1 MSDDQGRNPATDHT
15 IAAQREFS
23 DGLPADDPIDHERV
37 TRGFIAHRADPVIP
51 NTSAAAEWAPNS
63 WNLSNWEFIQG
74 DAPPTVNPSLWRQA
88 KLNGEHGLY
97 EVIEGFY
104 QVRSFDTSVVTFIRG
119 GTGWVVIDPLTTE
132 ETARAAFDLV
142 REHLGDLPVN
152 AVIHTHSHLDHYG
165 GVLGVVSRERV
176 EAGLCAI
183 VAPEGFLEAAVSENV
198 AAGAAMG
205 RRALYQYGMLLPW
218 DDRGHVDQGLSK
230 GPPIGSSAL
239 VAPTIEITETGQE
252 LTLDGI
258 RIEFQLTPDTE
269 APAEMHFYFPDHKVL
284 CLAENCTGTMHNVGT
299 LRGAVVRDALH
310 WSRYIDDAI
319 EAYGDRLE
327 VSIACHSWPRWG
339 RDDVL
344 EHMATQRDLYRWI
357 HDEAMRLANKGYT
370 PDEIAAEVELPDGL
384 WADWSC
390 HGYYGT
396 VSHNVRA
403 VYQRYLGWYDG
414 HPSSLSPYQPTE
426 AAVRYVEFMGGME
439 TLLANARRSY
449 AEGDYRWVAQVLR
462 HAVFADSGNAEARA
476 LQADAFEQLGYQAE
490 AGPWRDIYLMGAQEL
505 RQGPM
510 GLDFPFA
517 PDLEAAAGMNLEQV
531 FDYLAIKLDGPT
543 AAALGH
549 IVFNW
554 KLSDTGEHIRVRLS
568 NGTLQGVVGHVADDP
583 AATVTSTRGALD
595 TMIATGATMEALA
608 GSGDLTI
615 DGDAGAIVVIWEHME
630 SFPLFFN
637 IVEP

>member
-1 MSDDQGRNPATDHT
+1 MTDDQGRNPPTDHT
-15 IAAQREFS
+15 IAAQREFA
-23 DGLPADDPIDHERV
+23 DGLPPDNPIDRERV
-37 TRGFIAHRADPVIP
+37 TRGFIAHRVDPVIA
-51 NTSAAAEWAPNS
+51 NTSAAAAWAPNT
-63 WNLSNWEFIQG
+63 WNLSNWDFIQG
-74 DAPPTVNPSLWRQA
+74 DAPPTVNTSLWRQA

-97 EVIEGFY
+97 EVIAGFY

-119 GTGWVVIDPLTTE
+119 ETGWVVIDPLTTE
-132 ETARAAFDLV
+132 ETARAAFELV
-142 REHLGDLPVN
+142 KEHLGDLPVN
-152 AVIHTHSHLDHYG
+152 AVIHTHSHIDHYG
-165 GVLGVVSRERV
+165 GVLGVVSRQRV
-176 EAGLCAI
+176 EAGQCAI

-239 VAPTIEITETGQE
+239 IAPTIEITETGQE

-327 VSIACHSWPRWG
+327 VSIASHSWPRWG

-414 HPSSLSPYQPTE
+414 HPSSLSPYQPTD

-462 HAVFADSGNAEARA
+462 HAVFADPGNTEARA

-510 GLDFPFA
+510 ALDFPFA

-531 FDYLAIKLDGPT
+531 FDYLAIKLDGPA

-554 KLSDTGEHIRVRLS
+554 NLSDTGEHIRVRLS
-568 NGTLQGVVGHVADDP
+568 NGTLQGMVGLVADDP
-583 AATVTSTRGALD
+583 AATVTSSRGALD
-595 TMIATGATMEALA
+595 TMIATGATVDALA
-608 GSGDLTI
+608 DTGDLTI
-615 DGDAGAIVVIWEHME
+615 DGDADAIVAIWEHME